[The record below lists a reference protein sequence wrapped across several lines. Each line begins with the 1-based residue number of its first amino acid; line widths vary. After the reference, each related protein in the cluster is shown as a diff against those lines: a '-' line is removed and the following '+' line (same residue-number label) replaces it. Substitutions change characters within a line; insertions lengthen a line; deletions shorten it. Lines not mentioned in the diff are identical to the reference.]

1 MSLNWNNNSMEKK
14 FGFNLKSIEFNDNR
28 FHAIYFVDSISGSLL
43 LSNRYSDKLYGISKS
58 REDLISSFLN
68 ALNLFIKEIKIN
80 KDEDIQEINFKDTR
94 ILYEKKGRLVCI
106 GISKKTDLHIE
117 RRILTEILNDFY
129 FKFENEINQF
139 KGYIHPRIKEYKNT
153 LKNLNL
159 NSLVSF
165 NKDL

>member
-1 MSLNWNNNSMEKK
+1 MSLNWNNNSMEKN
-14 FGFNLKSIEFNDNR
+14 FGFNFKSIESP
-28 FHAIYFVDSISGSLL
+28 FHAIYFVDSITGSLL

-139 KGYIHPRIKEYKNT
+139 KGYIDPKILDYKNR

>member
-1 MSLNWNNNSMEKK
+1 MSLNWNNNSMEKNY
-14 FGFNLKSIEFNDNR
+14 GFNFKSIEFNDSR

-43 LSNRYSDKLYGISKS
+43 LSNRYSDVLYGISRN

-68 ALNLFIKEIKIN
+68 ALNLFIREIKIN
-80 KDEDIQEINFKDTR
+80 KEEEIQEINFKDTR

-106 GISKKTDLHIE
+106 GISKKTNLQIE
-117 RRILTEILNDFY
+117 RKILTEVLKDFY

-139 KGYIHPRIKEYKNT
+139 KGYIDPKIISYKQR
-153 LKNLNL
+153 LKSLDL
-159 NSLVSF
+159 NSLISF